1 MTFVTLPLEVYYS
14 EKKKFILNLNNYR
27 NAHYRVLS
35 IAKKVYTENLVERIK
50 DYSRF
55 DDPVSLEYVY
65 YAKSNRRL
73 DVSNPCSIIDKFT
86 CDALVKAEIIEDD
99 SFKQIKKVSYV
110 FGGVDKNNPRCE
122 LTIKCFPL
130 VRSKDG

>member
-50 DYSRF
+50 NFSRF
-55 DDPVSLEYVY
+55 DDPVSLEYIY

-86 CDALVKAEIIEDD
+86 CDALVKAKIIEDD

>member
-86 CDALVKAEIIEDD
+86 CDALVKAEVLVDD
-99 SFKQIKKVSYV
+99 SFEQIKEVVYK
-110 FGGVDKNNPRCE
+110 FGGVDKDNPRCILE
-122 LTIKCFPL
+122 LFPS
-130 VRSKDG
+130 SKKNI